1 MMDRPDINH
10 PPPHI
15 EGGLAGSPAGLTE
28 AVTHLCTPLPPPTPL
43 APPLSIFS
51 SASYSRPQP
60 SGLFLFVA
68 AVPCPDFCFL
78 GGDREEPPVLSGLLG
93 KGRTRR
99 QGRMVMMGRVVFLF
113 VASGTHTKKRPMF
126 FVSGSV
132 KALVQLC
139 HWLVCKPTLSNHK
152 V

>member
-1 MMDRPDINH
+1 MH
-10 PPPHI
+10 P
-15 EGGLAGSPAGLTE
+15 
-28 AVTHLCTPLPPPTPL
+28 PLPPPTPL

-93 KGRTRR
+93 GGEDKTSGPDGDDGKGGFFICCVRHTHKKKADVFCVGFS
-99 QGRMVMMGRVVFLF
+99 QGL
-113 VASGTHTKKRPMF
+113 
-126 FVSGSV
+126 GSV
-132 KALVQLC
+132 MPLAGLQTN
-139 HWLVCKPTLSNHK
+139 P
-152 V
+152 